1 MNTLTRAELEHY
13 PGSTFTE
20 KLRSQF
26 EERAPRVP
34 PVQTAR
40 PRGTLPPGAPKG
52 ASHGALP
59 VPRRIDIRRFV
70 GRDRI
75 DRVANYLRGTIPRTG
90 NWSEEALRDVATRL
104 AETSEIVE

>member
-26 EERAPRVP
+26 QELAPRVP
-34 PVQTAR
+34 PVQTAALR
-40 PRGTLPPGAPKG
+40 KTAAQVGPSR

-75 DRVANYLRGTIPRTG
+75 DRVANYLRCTIPRTG
-90 NWSEEALRDVATRL
+90 NWSEEALRDVAARL
-104 AETSEIVE
+104 VETSEIVE